1 MSLHRNLRNII
12 LLILA
17 IVAVL
22 YTVYASRNI
31 ILGPQLVIYEPVD
44 GAIIST
50 STVVIRGFVP
60 RAKSVTLN
68 DQAIAVDESGNFA
81 EIRLLEP
88 GHNVYKLL
96 ITDRFERKNQKI
108 LSIYRQVIF

>member
-12 LLILA
+12 LSTLA
-17 IVAVL
+17 IIAVL

-31 ILGPQLVIYEPVD
+31 IIGPQLVIYEPAG
-44 GAIIST
+44 GAVIAT
-50 STVVIRGFVP
+50 STVVIRGFAP

-68 DQAIAVDESGNFA
+68 DLAIAVDESGNFA

-108 LSIYRQVIF
+108 LNIYRQDTF